1 MAEEKTTVVKTKKE
15 KPQKSKKDK
24 KDKQPGK
31 VKKYFADL
39 KSEMT
44 KITWYSKKDTAKSSG
59 LVIAVIIVFAVVIGL
74 IDLGFAELIALLG
87 RIY

>member
-15 KPQKSKKDK
+15 KPQKPKKE
-24 KDKQPGK
+24 KQSGK
-31 VKKYFADL
+31 VKKFFTDL
-39 KSEMT
+39 KSEMN

-59 LVIAVIIVFAVVIGL
+59 LVIAVIVVFAVIIGL

>member
-1 MAEEKTTVVKTKKE
+1 MAEEKTKVVKTKKE

-24 KDKQPGK
+24 QPGK
-31 VKKYFADL
+31 VKKFFTDL
-39 KSEMT
+39 KSEMK

-59 LVIAVIIVFAVVIGL
+59 LVIAVIVVFAVIIGL

>member
-1 MAEEKTTVVKTKKE
+1 MAEEKTKVVKTKKE

-24 KDKQPGK
+24 QPGK
-31 VKKYFADL
+31 VKKFFTDL
-39 KSEMT
+39 KSEMN
-44 KITWYSKKDTAKSSG
+44 KITWYSMKDTAKSSG
-59 LVIAVIIVFAVVIGL
+59 LVIAVIVVFAVIIGL

>member
-1 MAEEKTTVVKTKKE
+1 MAEEITKVEKTKKE

-24 KDKQPGK
+24 KPGK
-31 VKKYFADL
+31 VKKFFADL
-39 KSEMT
+39 KSEMH

-59 LVIAVIIVFAVVIGL
+59 LVIAVIVLFAIVIGL
-74 IDLGFAELIALLG
+74 VDLGFAELIALLG

>member
-1 MAEEKTTVVKTKKE
+1 MAEEKTKVVKTKKE

-24 KDKQPGK
+24 QSGK
-31 VKKYFADL
+31 VKKFFTDL
-39 KSEMT
+39 KSEMN

-59 LVIAVIIVFAVVIGL
+59 LVIAVIVVFAVIIGL

>member
-1 MAEEKTTVVKTKKE
+1 MAEEITKVEKTKKE

-24 KDKQPGK
+24 KPGK
-31 VKKYFADL
+31 VKKFFADL
-39 KSEMT
+39 KSEMH

-59 LVIAVIIVFAVVIGL
+59 LVIAVIVVFAIVIGL
-74 IDLGFAELIALLG
+74 VDLGFAELIALLG

>member
-1 MAEEKTTVVKTKKE
+1 MAEEITKVEKTKKV
-15 KPQKSKKDK
+15 KPQKSK

-39 KSEMT
+39 KSEMK
-44 KITWYSKKDTAKSSG
+44 KITWYSRKDTVKSSG
-59 LVIAVIIVFAVVIGL
+59 LVIAVIVVFAVVIGL

>member
-1 MAEEKTTVVKTKKE
+1 MAEEKTTVEKTKKE
-15 KPQKSKKDK
+15 KPQKSK

-39 KSEMT
+39 KSEMK
-44 KITWYSKKDTAKSSG
+44 KITWYSKKDTMKSSG
-59 LVIAVIIVFAVVIGL
+59 LVIAVIVVFAAIIGL